1 MAVARFAGTVVLTL
15 AVYGS
20 ARAQSVTLVENT
32 RANECFR
39 LSLTMRLTGE
49 MVVVRDSKPVTLRLA
64 ATAEHRYRER
74 VLVLSREG
82 LIKKAARYY
91 DDARASI
98 TIDGSTN
105 ARTLRPE
112 RRLAVAQRQND
123 TLLCYSPQG
132 PLTRD
137 ELETISEHFDTLCVA
152 GLLPG
157 KEVKVGDSWKLGNAA
172 AQGLCQFEGLV
183 SNELTGKLAVVAD
196 GMAAFAIE
204 GTASGIELGAQAK
217 VTVIATGRFDVAK
230 KRLVSLEW
238 KQQDVRD
245 QGPASPAATVET
257 TITLVREAVEQPKE
271 LSDVSLVSVP
281 QGFDVPAPLTQL
293 LVSDPKGRFE
303 LAASRDWQ
311 PVSQS
316 DSHLV
321 LRLLDRGDFVAQA
334 TVTPWT
340 KAEPGKHM
348 DPKEFHEAM
357 LASPGWEPEEVL
369 QEGELPNQPN
379 GRFVYRLAV
388 RGQIEEVKVVQT
400 FYLVAGAK
408 GDQCVVA
415 ITFKQAQSG
424 KLGARDLI
432 LVDGLELTGK

>member
-1 MAVARFAGTVVLTL
+1 MAVARFAGTMVLTL
-15 AVYGS
+15 VACGTVH
-20 ARAQSVTLVENT
+20 AQSVTLAENT
-32 RANECFR
+32 RVNDCFKVG
-39 LSLTMRLTGE
+39 LSMRLTGE
-49 MVVVRDSKPVTLRLA
+49 MVVVREGKPATLKLG
-64 ATAEHRYRER
+64 ATAEHRYGER
-74 VLVLSREG
+74 VLALSREG
-82 LIKKAARYY
+82 LISKAARYY
-91 DDARASI
+91 DDAKASI
-98 TIDGSTN
+98 TVDGSAT
-105 ARTLRPE
+105 ARVLRPE
-112 RRLAVAQRQND
+112 RRLAISQRQND
-123 TLLCYSPQG
+123 TFLCYSPQG

-137 ELETISEHFDTLCVA
+137 ELESISEHFDTLCVA

-157 KEVKVGDSWKLGNAA
+157 KEVRVGDSWPLGNAA

-183 SNELTGKLAVVAD
+183 SNELKGKLAVVAD
-196 GMAAFAIE
+196 GMAAFAID

-230 KRLVSLEW
+230 RRLISLEW

-257 TITLVREAVEQPKE
+257 TISLVRTAIEQPKE
-271 LSDVSLVSVP
+271 LSDVALVAVP
-281 QGFDVPAPLTQL
+281 QGFDVSLPLTQL
-293 LVSDPKGRFE
+293 IVRDLKGRFE

-311 PVSQS
+311 PVSQTE
-316 DSHLV
+316 SHLV
-321 LRLLDRGDFVAQA
+321 MRLLDRGDFVAQA

-348 DPKEFHEAM
+348 DSKDFHEAM

-379 GRFVYRLAV
+379 GRYVYRLAV
-388 RGQIEEVKVVQT
+388 RGQIDDVKVVQT
-400 FYLVAGAK
+400 FYLVAGPN

-415 ITFKQAQSG
+415 VTLKQAQSG

-432 LVDGLELTGK
+432 LVDGLEFPVK

>member
-1 MAVARFAGTVVLTL
+1 MGMIRSCAAVMVVLA
-15 AVYGS
+15 AVGG
-20 ARAQSVTLVENT
+20 ARAQTVTLAENT
-32 RANECFR
+32 RVNDCFKIG
-39 LSLTMRLTGE
+39 LSLRLTGE
-49 MVVVRDSKPVTLRLA
+49 MVVVREGKPATLKLA

-74 VLVLSREG
+74 VLDMSRDG
-82 LIKKAARYY
+82 LVSKAARYY
-91 DDARASI
+91 DDAKASI
-98 TIDGSTN
+98 TVDGSSS

-112 RRLAVAQRQND
+112 RRRAVAQRQND

-137 ELETISEHFDTLCVA
+137 ELETISEHFDSLCVA

-157 KEVKVGDSWKLGNAA
+157 KEVKIGESWKLGNAA

-183 SNELTGKLAVVAD
+183 SNELMGKLAVVAD
-196 GMAAFAIE
+196 GVAAFAVE
-204 GTASGIELGAQAK
+204 GTASGIELGAQTK

-257 TITLVREAVEQPKE
+257 TITLAREAVEQPKE
-271 LSDVSLVSVP
+271 LSDVALVSVP
-281 QGFDVPAPLTQL
+281 QGFDVSAPLTQL
-293 LVSDPKGRFE
+293 LVRDVKGRFE

-311 PVSQS
+311 PVSQTE
-316 DSHLV
+316 SHLV
-321 LRLLDRGDFVAQA
+321 MRLLDRGDFVAQA

-340 KAEPGKHM
+340 KAEAGKHM

-388 RGQIEEVKVVQT
+388 RGQIEDVKVVQT
-400 FYLVAGAK
+400 FYLVAGPK

-415 ITFKQAQSG
+415 VTFKQAQSG